1 MTEVICKAV
10 LFDCDGVL
18 VESESVCARL
28 FWKDM
33 RARGLDISEK
43 EAAEIYGAGPME
55 LVAEGAIKRGATLP
69 KDWVTQFYQT
79 MFAALK
85 TQTEEV
91 PGAKELVRSLVAS
104 DVNMA
109 VGSNGPV
116 AKMEITLD
124 RVGLSDLLRPHIYS
138 ARDLA
143 NPKPAPDIYLH
154 AAAQLGVA
162 PQDCVVVEDS
172 ASGARAAKA
181 AGMRCVGFALVAD
194 PAKLTP
200 ICDMVAKD
208 MTDVGAY
215 LGL

>member
-1 MTEVICKAV
+1 MTNVICKAV

-18 VESESVCARL
+18 VESERVCARL
-28 FWKDM
+28 FWQDM
-33 RARGLDISEK
+33 RARGLDISKE
-43 EAAEIYGAGPME
+43 EAAEIYGTGPME
-55 LVAEGAIKRGATLP
+55 LVAEGAIKRGADLP
-69 KDWVTQFYQT
+69 VDWVQRFYQT

-85 TQTEEV
+85 TQTDEV
-91 PGAKELVRSLVAS
+91 PGAKALVEALATAGIKI
-104 DVNMA
+104 A

-116 AKMEITLD
+116 AKMDITLG
-124 RVGLSDLLRPHIYS
+124 RVGLKDLLHPHIYS

-143 NPKPAPDIYLH
+143 NPKPAPDIYRH

-194 PAKLTP
+194 PAKLIP
-200 ICDMVAKD
+200 ICDVVVRDMADVA
-208 MTDVGAY
+208 AY

>member
-1 MTEVICKAV
+1 
-10 LFDCDGVL
+10 
-18 VESESVCARL
+18 
-28 FWKDM
+28 
-33 RARGLDISEK
+33 
-43 EAAEIYGAGPME
+43 
-55 LVAEGAIKRGATLP
+55 
-69 KDWVTQFYQT
+69 
-79 MFAALK
+79 K

-91 PGAKELVRSLVAS
+91 PGAKELVKTCAAAGIK
-104 DVNMA
+104 MA

-124 RVGLSDLLRPHIYS
+124 RVGLLNLLHPHIYS

-154 AAAQLGVA
+154 AASQLGVA
-162 PQDCVVVEDS
+162 PQHCVVVEDS

-181 AGMRCVGFALVAD
+181 AGMRCVGFALVTD

-200 ICDMVAKD
+200 VCDLVVTDISEVA
-208 MTDVGAY
+208 AY